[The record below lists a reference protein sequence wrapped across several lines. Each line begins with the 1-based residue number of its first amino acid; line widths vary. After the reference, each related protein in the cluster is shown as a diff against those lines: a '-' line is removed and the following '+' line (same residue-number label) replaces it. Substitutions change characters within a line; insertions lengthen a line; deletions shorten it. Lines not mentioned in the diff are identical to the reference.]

1 MRGATGTNPLLSP
14 TWGERQWPLDA
25 LSYSRMPRR
34 CDRNDQF
41 VGETSM
47 MMQCLALAG
56 SRLGLEVTVVREVGR
71 QTTPELVRTP

>member
-14 TWGERQWPLDA
+14 TWGERQWPLVA
-25 LSYSRMPRR
+25 LSYSRMPWCR
-34 CDRNDQF
+34 DRNDQF

-47 MMQCLALAG
+47 MMQCLAPAG
-56 SRLGLEVTVVREVGR
+56 SRLCLAVTAIREGGR